1 MGEVNHVVFP
11 LLGDKT
17 ARLAHRDMGRGVN
30 HLEALAPE
38 KHRVA
43 LAMGKLSEN
52 FGVPGILVTGL
63 AHRLFVQRSG
73 HNAADPAGQRPI
85 DGGAHREEGAASSHR
100 RNLSDDDLLK
110 GNRVRVHDIDAAGL
124 YLAPALSIKCSGVSI
139 PSLPRYQSSIGAEPK
154 TMQRPI
160 SSGRRRSAL
169 STTSGPTPQG
179 SPAVIP
185 K

>member
-1 MGEVNHVVFP
+1 
-11 LLGDKT
+11 
-17 ARLAHRDMGRGVN
+17 MGRGVN

-100 RNLSDDDLLK
+100 RNLSDGDLLK

-124 YLAPALSIKCSGVSI
+124 YLRRIVDQMQRRFDSEPAAVPVEHRC
-139 PSLPRYQSSIGAEPK
+139 GAEDNAAPDHLG
-154 TMQRPI
+154 TAAQRLEHNLGADPAGI
-160 SSGRRRSAL
+160 SGCNSKIIQGGTPPSGQNASLSLRSE
-169 STTSGPTPQG
+169 
-179 SPAVIP
+179 
-185 K
+185 